1 MSKAKKVHQI
11 FALLNANAPDGYAS
25 HGQLLADASCLVDLF
40 DGSANEPNFDLRIG
54 SRPFDEWSSDIA
66 MNDQP
71 WRLVC
76 EERCVLEVFEMEE
89 ERYEDAFQQAKYLME
104 YAAWNKSLLA
114 KQLAEST
121 YSPATR

>member
-1 MSKAKKVHQI
+1 MIMSKSKKVHQI

-25 HGQLLADASCLVDLF
+25 HAQLLSDASCLVDLF

-54 SRPFDEWSSDIA
+54 SRPIYECSSDVV
-66 MNDQP
+66 MNDHP

-76 EERCVLEVFEMEE
+76 EERSVMEVFEMEE

-104 YAAWNKSLLA
+104 YAA
-114 KQLAEST
+114 
-121 YSPATR
+121 

>member
-11 FALLNANAPDGYAS
+11 FALLNANAPEGYAS

-54 SRPFDEWSSDIA
+54 GRPFEEWSADA
-66 MNDQP
+66 VMNRHP

-89 ERYEDAFQQAKYLME
+89 ERYEDTFQQAKYLME
-104 YAAWNKSLLA
+104 YAS
-114 KQLAEST
+114 
-121 YSPATR
+121 

>member
-54 SRPFDEWSSDIA
+54 SRPFGEWSSDIA
-66 MNDQP
+66 MNDHP

-104 YAAWNKSLLA
+104 YAA
-114 KQLAEST
+114 
-121 YSPATR
+121 

>member
-25 HGQLLADASCLVDLF
+25 HGQLLSDASYLVDLF

-54 SRPFDEWSSDIA
+54 GRPFEEWSADA
-66 MNDQP
+66 VMNRHP

-89 ERYEDAFQQAKYLME
+89 ERYEGAVEQAKYLME
-104 YAAWNKSLLA
+104 YAA
-114 KQLAEST
+114 
-121 YSPATR
+121 